1 MRAPC
6 SHRADRSPLCPIPR
20 AALQPDPQG
29 LPTPPPSGHLGA
41 ARRRHGVHAHQPH
54 GCHQSSGSGTAATAA
69 HSIHAQHF
77 GPGALPRGCSSVLR
91 LQRCCRGRRG
101 FKKPLRHCLGGWG
114 SPHEVCAEGSVGGC
128 VQSLLWLCDGTP
140 PPLCCLWAY
149 RGEEAHWGGQ
159 HSFTKG
165 TLCLANP
172 TAFHKHT
179 AGRTGD
185 GRAADGVILV
195 AVKLLAPSPIA
206 SSELN

>member
-41 ARRRHGVHAHQPH
+41 TRRRHGVHAHQPH

-101 FKKPLRHCLGGWG
+101 FKKPIRHCLGGG
-114 SPHEVCAEGSVGGC
+114 GVCC
-128 VQSLLWLCDGTP
+128 P
-140 PPLCCLWAY
+140 PPPMRCVP
-149 RGEEAHWGGQ
+149 RG
-159 HSFTKG
+159 
-165 TLCLANP
+165 
-172 TAFHKHT
+172 
-179 AGRTGD
+179 R
-185 GRAADGVILV
+185 LV
-195 AVKLLAPSPIA
+195 AVSNPSSGSVMGLLLLCAASGPIEEKRLTGAVSTASPRGRCVWPTPRPFINTQPGGQVMVEQRMG
-206 SSELN
+206 SSWLQ